1 MKDLLQKWKKYL
13 IQESLGHYSVGGKIR
28 LYHYSEADQDSISLD
43 PEYFLS
49 NRKSFSRN
57 DFQASDLPR
66 VFFYTN
72 LDHAEDI
79 VKQGRTLYTTF
90 VNVDDVYDMTRDP
103 DGIKK
108 DARRW
113 PTNMRGEK
121 IKTGSAPLDTDLY
134 LRSIAGRPSSGQE
147 LVPVERDGAYSGAF
161 YKTGNMDVVVWF
173 RPIEVY
179 KFNPEDVSSP
189 ADNKEER

>member
-13 IQESLGHYSVGGKIR
+13 IQEELQHYGVDGKVR
-28 LYHYSEADQDSISLD
+28 LYHYSQQDQDSLSLD

-49 NRKSFSRN
+49 NRQSFTRN

-79 VKQGRTLYTTF
+79 VKQGRALYSTF
-90 VNVDDVYDMTRDP
+90 VNIGDIYDMTKDP
-103 DGIKK
+103 DDLRKE
-108 DARRW
+108 ARRW

-121 IKTGSAPLDTDLY
+121 VKTRPAPLDTDLY
-134 LRSIAGRPSSGQE
+134 LRSIAGKPSSGME
-147 LVPVERDGAYSGAF
+147 LVPVQKDGAYSGAF

-173 RPIEVY
+173 KPIEVY
-179 KFNPEDVSSP
+179 KFNPEDVNSP
-189 ADNKEER
+189 SDNKEEK